1 MLTEAYAKTA
11 REVDWRYC
19 GTPRPP
25 PAQPGVANAQPPRQ
39 LGPVERRLNS
49 FGNVRG
55 WVFGAWG
62 ETSEEVH
69 TLVQKLAEARVRQ
82 VDTLPGQSLISKS
95 KAAQMASEVGFLR
108 RRLSFAAVQG
118 QARLLLDRLKLLGD
132 GAREADGRRERA
144 LAARRAEANE
154 MRAQHTSM
162 LIGRNIRRSG
172 FGFLD

>member
-1 MLTEAYAKTA
+1 M
-11 REVDWRYC
+11 
-19 GTPRPP
+19 
-25 PAQPGVANAQPPRQ
+25 
-39 LGPVERRLNS
+39 NS

-69 TLVQKLAEARVRQ
+69 TLDQKLDELPPKTQPLTFPKLFTWDEKALLKKVRRA
-82 VDTLPGQSLISKS
+82 DTLPGQSLISKS
-95 KAAQMASEVGFLR
+95 KAAQLASEVGFLR
-108 RRLSFAAVQG
+108 RRLSFASVQG
-118 QARLLLDRLKLLGD
+118 HARLLLDPLLLLGD
-132 GAREADGRRERA
+132 GAGEADGRRDRA

-172 FGFLD
+172 FGLLD